1 MLSGIPLFPVRASTF
16 AVDVDRLFFF
26 MLGICVFF
34 SILIF
39 VLVFYFAV
47 RYRRR
52 TAEDR
57 ATQIQGSL
65 PLELLW
71 TFIPLCIAMVMFVWG
86 AKLFVRHALPPSDAA
101 DLYVVGKQW
110 MWKIQHAEGPREI
123 NELHVP
129 VSRPFRLVMTSEDVI
144 HSFFVPAFRIK
155 QDVLPGRY
163 TTLWFNAD
171 RPGRY
176 HLLCTQYCGT
186 NHAQM
191 GGWVYVLDPV
201 DYARWLGAATR
212 GSSMATAGATLFVR
226 HGCGSCHQSSDQ
238 PIGPALWGLYGK
250 QITLAD
256 GRTVLADDAYIEES
270 LLNPAAKVTRGYA
283 PTMPTFRGQL
293 SDDDVFQLVAY
304 IKSLNAPERTP
315 GTP

>member
-16 AVDVDRLFFF
+16 AGDVDRLFFF
-26 MLGICVFF
+26 VLAVCVFF

-71 TFIPLCIAMVMFVWG
+71 TLVPLCIAMVIFVWG
-86 AKLFVRHALPPSDAA
+86 AKLFVRHAVPPPDAA

-129 VSRPFRLVMTSEDVI
+129 ANQPFRLVMTSEDVI

-163 TTLWFNAD
+163 TTLWFNAN

-176 HLLCTQYCGT
+176 HLFCTQYCGT

-191 GGWVYVLDPV
+191 GGWVYVLEPV
-201 DYARWLGAATR
+201 DYVRWLSEATR
-212 GSSMATAGATLFVR
+212 GTSMVTAGATIFAR
-226 HGCGSCHQSSDQ
+226 HGCGNCHQSADQ
-238 PIGPALWGLYGK
+238 PIGPALSGLYGK
-250 QITLAD
+250 QVALAD
-256 GRTVLADDAYIEES
+256 DRTVLADDAYIEES
-270 LLNPAAKVTRGYA
+270 LLNPAAKITRGYG

-293 SDDDVFQLVAY
+293 SEDDIFQLVAY
-304 IKSLNAPERTP
+304 IKSLNAPERTSA
-315 GTP
+315 TP